1 MAENIYSPLLLLNVK
16 DGVPGRGILST
27 VIEYAKNMSGT
38 TPPDSGWS
46 SSISN
51 IGELGEGEFLWVRTT
66 INYTSGS
73 PTVAYSVSK
82 NGIDGKADNVILDIR
97 YSNDLESKT
106 FTEQQYIRCI
116 MTKKS

>member
-27 VIEYAKNMSGT
+27 VIEYAKNKSGT

-51 IGELGEGEFLWVRTT
+51 I
-66 INYTSGS
+66 
-73 PTVAYSVSK
+73 
-82 NGIDGKADNVILDIR
+82 
-97 YSNDLESKT
+97 
-106 FTEQQYIRCI
+106 
-116 MTKKS
+116 